1 MHPPLL
7 QVFPMDHGRCHALAG
22 ENQHV
27 MGELFAVQP
36 TGDLALTDFET
47 RSWYC
52 YKPRRDVLVPVPL
65 ESVVQDAGAIHTPFT
80 DSRPIS
86 VLYRFAG
93 GGAAGTVNFR
103 TDPHNYS
110 RTDLRSAL
118 LEQHHLN
125 PIPGAIAG
133 ELPFPSFTPCS

>member
-1 MHPPLL
+1 MPRTGIHHV

-22 ENQHV
+22 EHQQV

-65 ESVVQDAGAIHTPFT
+65 ETVVQDAAAVHSPFAAA
-80 DSRPIS
+80 RPIS

-93 GGAAGTVNFR
+93 GGAAGTATFR

-125 PIPGAIAG
+125 PILGAVAG
-133 ELPFPSFTPCS
+133 ESLTT